1 MSYNTRDGRL
11 IRVSTIG
18 DLGIAE
24 AAAVIRAAS
33 IRLTDHDIP
42 GAISIIQQLP
52 GSGLA
57 FASNTCVFLDPEQCG
72 VIDSN
77 RWSG

>member
-1 MSYNTRDGRL
+1 MSYNRCDL
-11 IRVSTIG
+11 IRVNGIG

-24 AAAVIRAAS
+24 AAGVIRAAS
-33 IRLTDHDIP
+33 IRLTAHDIP

-57 FASNTCVFLDPEQCG
+57 FAFKTCVFLDPEQCG
-72 VIDSN
+72 VLEAD
-77 RWSG
+77 